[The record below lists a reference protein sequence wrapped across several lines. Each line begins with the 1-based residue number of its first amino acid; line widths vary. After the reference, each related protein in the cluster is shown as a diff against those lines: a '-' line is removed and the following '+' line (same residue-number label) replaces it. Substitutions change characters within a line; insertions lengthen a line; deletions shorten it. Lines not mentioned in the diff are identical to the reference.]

1 LKGFKKNI
9 MKKFLVFSFALISLS
24 NFAQEKS
31 YSDRNP
37 RSATLGFAIQGVQ
50 PIGEYA
56 DHYNGN
62 PVGLS
67 GTFSHH
73 IKQLP
78 FDWGVQFSWNQLG
91 ALDQDISVY
100 GGTNLLGDSIF
111 NDGTYRVR
119 HNNYRYQGL
128 LRFRPFNGF
137 FQPYAEGL
145 AGVETFSTKTD
156 ISVQNS
162 GGFSSVEEAKV
173 QQSSTSLLYGY
184 ALGFRFRTKNARR
197 VWFDIRYE
205 NIQGG
210 KAQYIIPETV
220 TVQNNT
226 DLRYTTGTTKTN
238 RQIIQFGLTFGF

>member
-1 LKGFKKNI
+1 
-9 MKKFLVFSFALISLS
+9 MKKLLVFSFALISLS

-37 RSATLGFAIQGVQ
+37 RHTTIGVAAQIVQ
-50 PIGEYA
+50 PTGEYA
-56 DHYNGN
+56 ERYNGV
-62 PVGLS
+62 PIGLS
-67 GTFSHH
+67 GTFSNP
-73 IKQLP
+73 IKQSP
-78 FDWGVQFSWNQLG
+78 FDWGLQFSWNQLG

-100 GGTNLLGDSIF
+100 GGTNVLGDTIF

-184 ALGFRFRTKNARR
+184 ALGLRFRTKNARN

-210 KAQYIIPETV
+210 KAQYVSPETV

-226 DLRYTTGTTKTN
+226 DLIYTTGTTKTN